1 MEIGGQNEGGK
12 GRKMWVEKGGCKK
25 KNGLL
30 TFVTDFLCIFAN
42 VKIETAIRYFADY
55 VATEKRLAA
64 STRRYYVGEVE
75 RFGRYLE
82 AQKIEEVDE
91 VEAYHVRDWQ
101 MELMSAGEAVGTVL
115 KQLAALRAWFKYL
128 RRQGYCERDIM
139 AKITPP
145 KTPKRL
151 PVFFREKEV
160 ERIYAD
166 MFPHTFDGEREKLV
180 LRMLYET
187 GMRRSELA
195 MLRLGGL
202 DLSAGSI
209 KVRGKGDKERIIPI
223 ENELAQNISRFL
235 TLREEKIV
243 ELKCAD
249 EHYEETDRLLING
262 KGRAVSDGMIYLI
275 VKRYM
280 SPISTAERVS
290 PHVFRH
296 SFATHMLN
304 EGANIDAIKE
314 LLGHSDLGTTEV
326 YTHVAREHLKETYKH
341 AHPRANKK

>member
-1 MEIGGQNEGGK
+1 M
-12 GRKMWVEKGGCKK
+12 
-25 KNGLL
+25 
-30 TFVTDFLCIFAN
+30 
-42 VKIETAIRYFADY
+42 KIEEGIRYFADY

-64 STRRYYVGEVE
+64 GTRHYYVGEVE
-75 RFGRYLE
+75 RFGRYL
-82 AQKIEEVDE
+82 ATQKVEEVGE

-101 MELMSAGEAVGTVL
+101 MGLMAEGEAAGTVL

-128 RRQGYCERDIM
+128 RRQGYYDRDIM
-139 AKITPP
+139 AKVTPP
-145 KTPKRL
+145 KRPRRL
-151 PVFFREKEV
+151 PVFFRENEV
-160 ERIYAD
+160 ERIYSD
-166 MFPHTFDGEREKLV
+166 MFPDTFDGEMERLV

-195 MLRLGGL
+195 MLRLGGV
-202 DLSAGSI
+202 DLSAKSI
-209 KVRGKGDKERIIPI
+209 KVRGKGNKERIIPI

-235 TLREEKIV
+235 ALRDMKIE

-262 KGRAVSDGMIYLI
+262 KGRAVSDGMIYVI

-280 SPISTAERVS
+280 SPISAAERVS

>member
-1 MEIGGQNEGGK
+1 METQQI
-12 GRKMWVEKGGCKK
+12 VE
-25 KNGLL
+25 L
-30 TFVTDFLCIFAN
+30 
-42 VKIETAIRYFADY
+42 
-55 VATEKRLAA
+55 
-64 STRRYYVGEVE
+64 GE
-75 RFGRYLE
+75 L
-82 AQKIEEVDE
+82 
-91 VEAYHVRDWQ
+91 EAYHVREWQ
-101 MELMSAGEAVGTVL
+101 MGLMNDGEAPGTIL

-128 RRQGYCERDIM
+128 RRQGFYDRDIM
-139 AKITPP
+139 AKVVPP
-145 KTPKRL
+145 KLPKRL
-151 PVFFREKEV
+151 PVFFRESEV
-160 ERIYAD
+160 ERIYSD
-166 MFPHTFDGEREKLV
+166 MFPHTYDGEMERLV

-195 MLRLGGL
+195 MLRLGGI
-202 DLSAGSI
+202 DLSAKSV
-209 KVRGKGDKERIIPI
+209 KVRGKGNKERIIPI

-235 TLREEKIV
+235 ALREKKIE

-249 EHYEETDRLLING
+249 ERYEATDRLLING